1 MKFKRSSG
9 ILLHPTSLPG
19 PHGCG
24 DFGQDAFRFVDWLVE
39 AKQSLWQMLPLGPTG
54 MGNSPYMS
62 PSAFA
67 GSPLFV
73 DLHEI
78 VERGWLDK
86 KDIESPP
93 AFHPHKVDYAAASSF
108 RMPRLKK
115 AAQNF
120 CNHGLTAD
128 KTEYERFCESH
139 SSWLSDFALFM
150 ALYDEHAGALWCN
163 WDSDIVKRDRTAV
176 KKVETDLREQI
187 QFHKFVQ
194 WCFFRQWMSLKS
206 YANGKG
212 VRIIGD
218 IPIFVAHNS
227 VDVWS
232 SPDMFFLD
240 EHGYPTV
247 VAGVPPDYF
256 SPTGQRWGNPLYR
269 WDVMQQSGY
278 QWWKERLRHS
288 FSLFDI
294 VRIDHFRGF
303 LAYWEVSANERTAE
317 RGQWVKSPGEDL
329 FEKVFDSFGSLPIV
343 VEDLGIIT
351 PDVTALREK
360 LELPGMKVLQFAFDD
375 GLNHPNLPHNHGTR
389 CMVYTGTHDNDT
401 TVGWFRRIDSKM
413 KKFVLEY
420 AKSDGTSIQ
429 WDMIRLASE
438 SKADT
443 SIFPIQDVLGLGNE
457 ARMNYPGTSTGNWE
471 WRFTWDFFIEEH
483 SAKLHSLTTAN
494 RRN

>member
-1 MKFKRSSG
+1 M
-9 ILLHPTSLPG
+9 
-19 PHGCG
+19 
-24 DFGQDAFRFVDWLVE
+24 
-39 AKQSLWQMLPLGPTG
+39 
-54 MGNSPYMS
+54 N
-62 PSAFA
+62 
-67 GSPLFV
+67 
-73 DLHEI
+73 
-78 VERGWLDK
+78 
-86 KDIESPP
+86 
-93 AFHPHKVDYAAASSF
+93 
-108 RMPRLKK
+108 
-115 AAQNF
+115 
-120 CNHGLTAD
+120 
-128 KTEYERFCESH
+128 
-139 SSWLSDFALFM
+139 
-150 ALYDEHAGALWCN
+150 
-163 WDSDIVKRDRTAV
+163 
-176 KKVETDLREQI
+176 
-187 QFHKFVQ
+187 
-194 WCFFRQWMSLKS
+194 LKS

-232 SPDMFFLD
+232 NPEMFFLD

-269 WDVMQQSGY
+269 WEVMKQSGY
-278 QWWKERLRHS
+278 RWWKERLRHS

-329 FEKVFDSFGSLPIV
+329 FEKVFDSFGNLPIV

-360 LELPGMKVLQFAFDD
+360 FELPGMKVLQFAFDD
-375 GLNHPNLPHNHGTR
+375 GLEHPHLPHNHPNR
-389 CMVYTGTHDNDT
+389 CMVFTGTHDNDT
-401 TVGWFRRIDSKM
+401 TVGWFQRIDSKM
-413 KKFVLEY
+413 KKFVLDY
-420 AKSDGTSIQ
+420 TKSDGTNIQ
-429 WDMIRLASE
+429 WDLIRLASE

-471 WRFTWDFFIEEH
+471 WRFTWDF
-483 SAKLHSLTTAN
+483 
-494 RRN
+494 